1 MLPIKPLVIFDFDG
15 TIADSIPQALEMY
28 NELAKEF
35 RLQSVSQE
43 AFVLLQSE
51 SINSII
57 KKLGISWLRMPVLI
71 KRGRVLM
78 GQRLDLLTPCCG
90 MPQIIQSLNDSG
102 QHYGVL
108 TSNSVE
114 NVERFCFRHEIPLP
128 AFIDSV
134 SRLRNKST
142 YLKTRKRQYDGR
154 PLIYVGDEVRDI
166 EAARKARISSV
177 AVDWGFNTRE
187 RLKKAEPTEVVSDAE
202 QLRLAIEKIATMHV
216 ERFQS
221 KER

>member
-35 RLQSVSQE
+35 RLQSISQE
-43 AFVLLQSE
+43 EFVLLQSE
-51 SINSII
+51 SINAII
-57 KKLGISWLRMPVLI
+57 KKLGISWLRMPALI
-71 KRGRVLM
+71 KRGRELM
-78 GQRLDLLTPCCG
+78 GQKLDLITPCRG
-90 MPQIIQSLNDSG
+90 MSQIIQFLNDND

-114 NVERFCFRHEIPLP
+114 NVERFFSRHEMPLP

-142 YLKTRKRQYDGR
+142 YIKTRRRQYEGR

-187 RLKKAEPTEVVSDAE
+187 KLKKADPTEMVSNAE
-202 QLRLAIEKIATMHV
+202 QLRLAIIRIAASFSTT
-216 ERFQS
+216 F
-221 KER
+221 